1 MESMRRSEVNVSHHP
16 NKVATNSS
24 VVTESTKHNKLVG
37 SSSSTPI
44 SAASNLNKKLNTSSH
59 KQHQYQNN
67 TKHNANR
74 KVASSR
80 NLGPTKSNLP
90 QSSEGVSVGVKGWSL
105 PKPAGKPLHVS
116 ATKEGPLSS
125 VTAYCSSSTPSE
137 ATKDTNANFEYE
149 DEWDIGGI
157 PELLDDLDADIEK
170 SSTAAQNLSKVQN
183 SSGGGKSEFEAI
195 TSTLKSA
202 TKSTTSNKANIA
214 HPDNL
219 LQKPSPS
226 SIGKLLPSPLSRSL
240 TASVSSFPASSNEKF
255 ALSTKCSQTVP
266 LSRNTNKYVGGIV
279 VDKSINNSATLS
291 NIGRKYPQQPSEH
304 KNQQQIQI
312 SNFEEQSVNS
322 GPTSKVASAPT
333 KSPSSL
339 SPSLSSSSSASASA
353 LTAPFSCN
361 SESGQKSNT
370 LTLSTFAGFSKGG
383 NLVSSFTKSLIPSGA
398 SAGSS
403 NLTTA
408 LETDSLSNLSN
419 QSASGMSSQ
428 SSGSS
433 SNNSSVGGGA
443 GGGQGGS
450 QGIGGGSGG
459 GKSNAKMSIDHQ
471 ATLDKGL
478 KMKIKRTKPGTKT
491 SEAKH
496 EIVKATEQQQ
506 QQQNGSLGVNNSSNL
521 DENSGLNT
529 TSHSSSSSGGASG
542 SGGSNQNTGSSA
554 GGSGSNV
561 TSISGSNKKHLSN
574 ISSSSSGSQGNSH
587 NSINSNSPASGGG
600 STGTGS
606 SGQVTPQSNKRG
618 SSGHRREKAKEKTTH
633 SNRLTA
639 EKNASAASE
648 KEGLP
653 GHSDKGM
660 TCHCIIDAT
669 SGSATGAC
677 SSHACSRR
685 SESATNSS
693 ITVLTQQRIC
703 NTTGNSNSTSGS
715 VPPGVFTPSLGSP
728 AGVVTTAA
736 ATAASLL
743 AATSVASATA
753 PQAIGSNS
761 APNAPGPPGKD
772 STNCGNIKISS
783 HIAAQLAAAAAS
795 TSFSNSVPNT
805 HANSLSG
812 SGESKSS
819 TSMVPVAQAK
829 HMAPGVIS
837 ATVHH
842 TISVPANSSTS
853 TTTASSSNSSTSN
866 NNLVAEDG
874 IKSPPAKRAKH
885 GNTDTSHAP
894 GTSTKEM
901 VDICIGTSVG
911 TITEPDCLGPCE
923 PGTSVTLEGIVWH
936 ETEGGVL
943 VVNVTWRGK
952 TYVGTLL
959 DCTRHD
965 WAPPR
970 FCDSPTEELDSRTPK
985 GRGKRGRSAALT
997 PDLSNFTETRSSIYF
1012 SHAQVHSK
1020 LRNGTTKG
1028 GRGASRTAISATSTA
1043 NTTTITSSS
1052 SSGNGGGATPSTS
1065 PTAFLPPRSEKR
1077 KSKDESPS
1085 PINGD
1090 SECPTNVA
1098 NASGIPIS
1106 ASGGGL
1112 ATQPQSLVNPVTGL
1126 NVQISTKKCKTA
1138 SPCAISPVLLE
1149 CPEQDCSKKYK
1160 HANGLRYHQ
1169 SHAHGSACSM
1179 DEDSLQLPEEPPTPT
1194 SSPVPPSQN
1203 TRTVTPT
1210 PAEGSVLP
1218 AGVVAIPSPETPPIS
1233 TSTIPASTT
1242 EPPSQPTAALSTSS
1256 QSATQ
1261 TTNLEASIESETLV
1275 GIAAAATSSATNSA
1289 ISSSILNSSVP
1300 VTAPASASST
1310 SAAMGGI
1317 LTASVTQPQPLMPQ
1331 SQQSHPVAGGSIT
1344 AGISGQVLSQQQ
1356 QQQQQQSV
1364 GMPNAS
1370 NIPVLLSEQTQTS
1383 TLPQQVG
1390 PKPGVL
1396 RFGPQSDSP
1405 NPGAASSI
1413 LALQQHA
1420 TPGTSPQV
1428 NPLAGQSPQRAP
1440 MQLNANSESLP
1451 QPHQSSISSYSGSSA
1466 SSGQNLQGISLST
1479 KNAPGFVAVKQKKCR
1494 KSPGPV
1500 EYDGAVTRD
1509 NVQSPAY
1516 SDISDDSTPVG
1527 EQDILDKSHPKH
1539 LDLPTKKPS
1548 DLGAV
1553 GIGSGSQAIPPLGG
1567 YGMYQFYQQ
1576 QQYLVPP
1583 PSSDQQ
1589 PSQNPKQGLLPSTL
1603 VQAPLTLPSS
1613 QSQQQ
1618 SSMQSSLLM
1627 QQQQQQQQQHQQQQ
1641 QQSPLLADY
1650 NKSKDPP
1657 LDLISKSSQQQQQ
1670 VVGHQPQM
1678 QSQDGA
1684 GNQKDNNTSGQPP
1697 QASANLGNVG
1707 PPNNGLPPGMAAM
1720 QSLGSS
1726 GVGPGSLPTPSPA
1739 KPLSH
1744 FYPFNY
1750 MAPGYPYNVEPNY
1763 GPVSIVAS
1771 DDTVKLGNHGNLPSS
1786 QPQNTGPPHSSASV
1800 VKDERLKESP
1810 SPHECS
1816 KQMPQQQQ
1824 LVSSKLIKSEPMAKQ
1839 EIKQEHNSNAQ
1850 SQQQQQQQQQPP
1862 QQQQQQQP
1870 QQPHALHPKDLQ
1882 GLGTYPNIY
1891 QRHPM
1896 SLAAQQHLSREEEL
1910 RRYYILSDE
1919 QRRQN
1924 AVAALRAV
1932 QAQNPSN
1939 SGPPGSLQ
1947 NQVLTQHKEDTTSS
1961 AQHQQQMAMVQQQQQ
1976 HQQSQKSKSQSCST
1990 SSNVNAGSGKATN
2003 LTKEVSKQK
2012 QEEDVKIKQEGQKP
2026 TMETQGPP
2034 PPPTSQYF
2042 LHPSYIAPAP
2052 FSFDPNHPM
2061 YRNVL
2066 MSAAGPYNTA
2076 PYHLPIPRYHAP
2088 EDLSRNTGTKALDA
2102 LHHAASQ
2109 YYTTHKIHE
2118 LSERALKSPTSG
2130 SNSGLGGA
2138 VKVSV
2143 SSPNVGIQQ
2152 QQQQQAMNSGGVT
2165 GPGSGPNAGQNAP
2178 NSGSH
2183 LSGANQ
2189 SSGGSGIPLNLQ
2201 PPPTGMSGPTN
2212 KSDVLNQKVLSGPGS
2227 QGGNLTGGPLSI
2239 DSHKQQSG
2247 TSGPNSGG
2255 NIGGGGAPGPNGAT
2269 TDSRSPPPQRHV
2281 HTHHHTHVGLGYPM
2295 YTAPYGAAVLASQQA
2310 AAVAVINPFPPG
2322 PTK

>member
-90 QSSEGVSVGVKGWSL
+90 QSSEGVSVSVKGWSL

-170 SSTAAQNLSKVQN
+170 SSTAAQNLSKVN

-255 ALSTKCSQTVP
+255 APSTKCSQTVP

-450 QGIGGGSGG
+450 QGIGGSGG

-561 TSISGSNKKHLSN
+561 SSISGSNKKHLSN

-812 SGESKSS
+812 SSESKSS

-829 HMAPGVIS
+829 LMAPGVIS

-997 PDLSNFTETRSSIYF
+997 PDLSNFTETRSS
-1012 SHAQVHSK
+1012 VHSK

-1169 SHAHGSACSM
+1169 SH
-1179 DEDSLQLPEEPPTPT
+1179 
-1194 SSPVPPSQN
+1194 
-1203 TRTVTPT
+1203 
-1210 PAEGSVLP
+1210 
-1218 AGVVAIPSPETPPIS
+1218 
-1233 TSTIPASTT
+1233 
-1242 EPPSQPTAALSTSS
+1242 
-1256 QSATQ
+1256 
-1261 TTNLEASIESETLV
+1261 
-1275 GIAAAATSSATNSA
+1275 
-1289 ISSSILNSSVP
+1289 
-1300 VTAPASASST
+1300 
-1310 SAAMGGI
+1310 
-1317 LTASVTQPQPLMPQ
+1317 
-1331 SQQSHPVAGGSIT
+1331 
-1344 AGISGQVLSQQQ
+1344 
-1356 QQQQQQSV
+1356 
-1364 GMPNAS
+1364 
-1370 NIPVLLSEQTQTS
+1370 
-1383 TLPQQVG
+1383 
-1390 PKPGVL
+1390 
-1396 RFGPQSDSP
+1396 
-1405 NPGAASSI
+1405 
-1413 LALQQHA
+1413 
-1420 TPGTSPQV
+1420 
-1428 NPLAGQSPQRAP
+1428 
-1440 MQLNANSESLP
+1440 
-1451 QPHQSSISSYSGSSA
+1451 
-1466 SSGQNLQGISLST
+1466 LST

-1707 PPNNGLPPGMAAM
+1707 PPNNGLPPGMGAM

-1771 DDTVKLGNHGNLPSS
+1771 DDAVKLGNHGNLPSS

-1824 LVSSKLIKSEPMAKQ
+1824 MVSSKLIKSEPMAKQ
-1839 EIKQEHNSNAQ
+1839 EIKQEHNPNAQ
-1850 SQQQQQQQQQPP
+1850 SQQQQQQPP
-1862 QQQQQQQP
+1862 QQQQQQQQP

-1939 SGPPGSLQ
+1939 NGPPGSLQ

-2152 QQQQQAMNSGGVT
+2152 QQQQQQAMNSGGVT

>member
-16 NKVATNSS
+16 NKVATNNSI
-24 VVTESTKHNKLVG
+24 VTESAKHNNLAG
-37 SSSSTPI
+37 SSGSTSN

-59 KQHQYQNN
+59 KHHQYQNN
-67 TKHNANR
+67 TKHSVNR

-80 NLGPTKSNLP
+80 NLVPSKSNSSLSSGGVNLSLKGCFQKP
-90 QSSEGVSVGVKGWSL
+90 TGKTINVNTAVKESPSTTLSTYAPSSISSES
-105 PKPAGKPLHVS
+105 
-116 ATKEGPLSS
+116 
-125 VTAYCSSSTPSE
+125 
-137 ATKDTNANFEYE
+137 KDTNFEYE

-170 SSTAAQNLSKVQN
+170 SYTAAQNLSKASN
-183 SSGGGKSEFEAI
+183 SGGGNSDIEANTI
-195 TSTLKSA
+195 ILKSV
-202 TKSTTSNKANIA
+202 TKSTTSNKAIA
-214 HPDNL
+214 NTAYSDNL
-219 LQKPSPS
+219 L
-226 SIGKLLPSPLSRSL
+226 GKRTSLSTTGGKFTSLPLPRSVPGSLSHFSG
-240 TASVSSFPASSNEKF
+240 SSNEKIPSSVKSSR
-255 ALSTKCSQTVP
+255 AAPIPPNSSKSSSKCA
-266 LSRNTNKYVGGIV
+266 VGIAG
-279 VDKSINNSATLS
+279 KTINNSSLLP
-291 NIGRKYPQQPSEH
+291 NIGSKYQETSGHKSYQTQQSTFKEH
-304 KNQQQIQI
+304 STDGGYIN
-312 SNFEEQSVNS
+312 
-322 GPTSKVASAPT
+322 KVVPIPN
-333 KSPSSL
+333 KSSSPLLPSSCV
-339 SPSLSSSSSASASA
+339 SAQAP
-353 LTAPFSCN
+353 LTCN
-361 SESGQKSNT
+361 SDSCQKGNT
-370 LTLSTFAGFSKGG
+370 LTVSTFAGFSKGG
-383 NLVSSFTKSLIPSGA
+383 NLVSSFTNSSLPTS
-398 SAGSS
+398 SSVSPS
-403 NLTTA
+403 NLSTA
-408 LETDSLSNLSN
+408 LENDSLSNLSN
-419 QSASGMSSQ
+419 CSASGMSSQ
-428 SSGSS
+428 SSGTS
-433 SNNSSVGGGA
+433 SNISSAGGGV

-450 QGIGGGSGG
+450 QSIGGSGS

-506 QQQNGSLGVNNSSNL
+506 QQNGSIGVNNPSNL
-521 DENSGLNT
+521 DENNGLNT
-529 TSHSSSSSGGASG
+529 NSHSSSSSGASG
-542 SGGSNQNTGSSA
+542 SGGSNQNS
-554 GGSGSNV
+554 GSGSGSSSNV
-561 TSISGSNKKHLSN
+561 ANISGSNKKHLSN
-574 ISSSSSGSQGNSH
+574 ISTSNSNSQGNSH
-587 NSINSNSPASGGG
+587 NSINSNSPASGSG
-600 STGTGS
+600 STGSGG

-633 SNRLTA
+633 SNRLIA
-639 EKNASAASE
+639 EKNASVASE
-648 KEGLP
+648 KEGLA
-653 GHSDKGM
+653 GVSDKGI
-660 TCHCIIDAT
+660 TCHCNIDSTNGSTT
-669 SGSATGAC
+669 SSCANHTC
-677 SSHACSRR
+677 TRR
-685 SESATNSS
+685 SESANNSS
-693 ITVLTQQRIC
+693 IAVLTQRLS
-703 NTTGNSNSTSGS
+703 NTAGNSSATSGS
-715 VPPGVFTPSLGSP
+715 VPPGVFTPSVGSP
-728 AGVVTTAA
+728 AGGVVTTAA
-736 ATAASLL
+736 VTATSLLSATSAAS
-743 AATSVASATA
+743 TTT
-753 PQAIGSNS
+753 PQSIGSTN
-761 APNAPGPPGKD
+761 APNAPGTPGKD

-795 TSFSNSVPNT
+795 TTFSNSVSIT
-805 HANSLSG
+805 SANSLSG
-812 SGESKSS
+812 SSESKSN
-819 TSMVPVAQAK
+819 TSIVPVAQAK
-829 HMAPGVIS
+829 LMAPGMIS

-842 TISVPANSSTS
+842 TISVPANSSSS
-853 TTTASSSNSSTSN
+853 TTTASASSTSTSSN
-866 NNLVAEDG
+866 NIVVEDG

-885 GNTDTSHAP
+885 GDSSNASSSSP
-894 GTSTKEM
+894 KEM

-1043 NTTTITSSS
+1043 STTTITSSS

-1090 SECPTNVA
+1090 SECTTNVA

-1194 SSPVPPSQN
+1194 SSPVPPAQS
-1203 TRTVTPT
+1203 TRAVTPT
-1210 PAEGSVLP
+1210 VAEGAVLTS
-1218 AGVVAIPSPETPPIS
+1218 GVMAITSPVTPPIS
-1233 TSTIPASTT
+1233 TSTIPASSS
-1242 EPPSQPTAALSTSS
+1242 ESSSLPAAVLPPSSQTAIPETAD
-1256 QSATQ
+1256 
-1261 TTNLEASIESETLV
+1261 SETVV
-1275 GIAAAATSSATNSA
+1275 GGGSAPSAAST
-1289 ISSSILNSSVP
+1289 ISSSAMN
-1300 VTAPASASST
+1300 ASASVTNASPSST
-1310 SAAMGGI
+1310 SAPIGGI
-1317 LTASVTQPQPLMPQ
+1317 LTVSSAQALLPQ
-1331 SQQSHPVAGGSIT
+1331 SQQQHPVAGGSIT
-1344 AGISGQVLSQQQ
+1344 AGISGQLLSQQQ
-1356 QQQQQQSV
+1356 QQQSL
-1364 GMPNAS
+1364 GMSNAS
-1370 NIPVLLSEQTQTS
+1370 NLPALLPEQSQTTS
-1383 TLPQQVG
+1383 LPQQG
-1390 PKPGVL
+1390 GSKSGVL
-1396 RFGPQSDSP
+1396 RFGPQSDVS
-1405 NPGAASSI
+1405 NSGAPPSI
-1413 LALQQHA
+1413 LALQQQVSQ
-1420 TPGTSPQV
+1420 GTSPQAGT
-1428 NPLAGQSPQRAP
+1428 LAGQSPQRAAA
-1440 MQLNANSESLP
+1440 QLTTNSESLQP
-1451 QPHQSSISSYSGSSA
+1451 PHQTPISTYTSSSTSA
-1466 SSGQNLQGISLST
+1466 GQNLQGISLST
-1479 KNAPGFVAVKQKKCR
+1479 KNSPVFAAVKQKKCR

-1500 EYDGAVTRD
+1500 EYDGVVTRD

-1527 EQDILDKSHPKH
+1527 EQDILDKSQPK
-1539 LDLPTKKPS
+1539 LIDLPNKKQS

-1553 GIGSGSQAIPPLGG
+1553 GIGSGSQTIPPLGG

-1589 PSQNPKQGLLPSTL
+1589 PSQTPNKGLLPSTL
-1603 VQAPLTLPSS
+1603 VQPSLTLPAS

-1618 SSMQSSLLM
+1618 ASIQSSHLM
-1627 QQQQQQQQQHQQQQ
+1627 QQQQPQQQQ
-1641 QQSPLLADY
+1641 QQSPLLTDY
-1650 NKSKDPP
+1650 NNKSKDPP
-1657 LDLISKSSQQQQQ
+1657 LDLITKSSQQQQG
-1670 VVGHQPQM
+1670 VAHQQQM

-1684 GNQKDNNTSGQPP
+1684 GNQKDTSSGQLP
-1697 QASANLGNVG
+1697 QPAANLSNVG
-1707 PPNNGLPPGMAAM
+1707 PPNNGLPPGMGAM
-1720 QSLGSS
+1720 QSLGTS
-1726 GVGPGSLPTPSPA
+1726 GVGPGGLPTPTPS

-1771 DDTVKLGNHGNLPSS
+1771 DDTIKLGNHGNLSSS
-1786 QPQNTGPPHSSASV
+1786 QPQNTAPPHPNSGAI
-1800 VKDERLKESP
+1800 KDERVKESP

-1816 KQMPQQQQ
+1816 KQIPQQQQ
-1824 LVSSKLIKSEPMAKQ
+1824 LVSTKLIKSEPMAKQ
-1839 EIKQEHNSNAQ
+1839 EIKQEHNPGAQ
-1850 SQQQQQQQQQPP
+1850 PQQQQPP
-1862 QQQQQQQP
+1862 QQQQQP

-1882 GLGTYPNIY
+1882 GLGSYPNIY

-1896 SLAAQQHLSREEEL
+1896 TLAAQHLSREEEL

-1919 QRRQN
+1919 QRRQS

-1947 NQVLTQHKEDTTSS
+1947 AQVMNQHKEDSGSS
-1961 AQHQQQMAMVQQQQQ
+1961 SQHQPQMSIPQQQQ
-1976 HQQSQKSKSQSCST
+1976 HQQSQKSKSQTCST
-1990 SSNVNAGSGKATN
+1990 NVNANTVGSSKATN

-2012 QEEDVKIKQEGQKP
+2012 QEEEVKIKQEGQKP

-2066 MSAAGPYNTA
+2066 MSAAGPYNAA

-2130 SNSGLGGA
+2130 NNSGPGGA

-2152 QQQQQAMNSGGVT
+2152 QAVNTGGVS
-2165 GPGSGPNAGQNAP
+2165 GPGSGTNVGPNAP

-2183 LSGANQ
+2183 LTATNQ

-2201 PPPTGMSGPTN
+2201 PPPTGMSGPPN
-2212 KSDVLNQKVLSGPGS
+2212 KSDVLNQKVLSGPGGPGS
-2227 QGGNLTGGPLSI
+2227 NLAGAPINI
-2239 DSHKQQSG
+2239 DSHKQQG
-2247 TSGPNSGG
+2247 GPSGPNSGG
-2255 NIGGGGAPGPNGAT
+2255 SIGGAPPGGNSAT
-2269 TDSRSPPPQRHV
+2269 ADSRSPPPQRHV